1 MELETEMIYGI
12 FPYIWLIF
20 IYIISTLTSYLS
32 KNKLFF
38 YLSTIII
45 VIFVGFKDVMT
56 PDFERYAFTFEN
68 IENYNYL
75 QIEPLFLILSHILK
89 GFGFNY
95 YSLFFLYSSLSI
107 FFILLGIKNL
117 TNHHYFAFLL
127 FILVPGFFLNMFV
140 EMRQLLAVAIVFYTI
155 GLFLNKKRK
164 YILFALLSIITH
176 YSASFFWI
184 IFILTYPFLKK
195 IYSFKTYFFLLTFS
209 FIGVLILKIDIYAL
223 NILSAFLSLTQ
234 IPIFQKYIYYV
245 EYRLSSD
252 ISQVQFQFFK
262 NIFYIL
268 NALFLLYI
276 FKFLEKKFDKKETI
290 KLNLFVAGVLI
301 LNFTYYIAEISR
313 FAYYYLIFQI
323 VIIPNIIFN
332 IKQQA
337 MKFVILYV
345 YLTLFIVMFIKGV
358 FFFSD
363 EVQEFVFLNYKNIL
377 IEGLIR

>member
-75 QIEPLFLILSHILK
+75 QFEPLFLILSHILK
-89 GFGFNY
+89 GLGFNY
-95 YSLFFLYSSLSI
+95 YSLFFLYSSLTI

-117 TNHHYFAFLL
+117 TSHHYFAFLL
-127 FILVPGFFLNMFV
+127 FILVPGFFLNMFI

-209 FIGVLILKIDIYAL
+209 FIGILILKIDVYAL
-223 NILSAFLSLTQ
+223 NILFEFLSLTQ

-276 FKFLEKKFDKKETI
+276 FKFLEKKLDKKETI
-290 KLNLFVAGVLI
+290 KLNLFILGVLI

-313 FAYYYLIFQI
+313 AAYYYLIFQI

-332 IKQQA
+332 IKQQE

-345 YLTLFIVMFIKGV
+345 YLTLFIAQFIKGI
-358 FFFSD
+358 FYFSD
-363 EVQEFVFLNYKNIL
+363 EVQEFLFLNYKNIL